1 MKKLIPILFLSFL
14 VFSCEDNS
22 TQNPESSEY
31 VSEGKAALVMV
42 VENSDRANQ
51 QIEDIAFNSYPSETR
66 QIFSE
71 VFEVPIDSLLN
82 KDLNQI
88 LDQYGEP
95 WQIAEINKVAQDY
108 YLKTIA
114 LTDQNA
120 NAEYLIQQL
129 ELLSMEEY
137 NIDLVFSLHG
147 TSTNIQFVNES
158 VPIDEFTET
167 LSQKNIKVRVLY
179 QTNCKSAKALD
190 NWTSIGLAGCNGTIE
205 NNYLTIFAPINFV
218 KSWTSGATYYDAVQF
233 AYDEE
238 IISLKSYN
246 NVLPILD
253 YITTGNYLSGSL
265 PIISGR
271 YFHITKDDYINIVND

>member
-1 MKKLIPILFLSFL
+1 MQKLISILAVLLFIT
-14 VFSCEDNS
+14 SCEEKS
-22 TQNPESSEY
+22 TQNQDRTEY
-31 VSEGKAALVMV
+31 ISEGKAALVMV

-108 YLKTIA
+108 YLKTID
-114 LTDQNA
+114 LTDQYA

-129 ELLSMEEY
+129 DLLSKEEY

-158 VPIDEFTET
+158 VPIKEFTET

-190 NWTSIGLAGCNGTIE
+190 NWTNIGVAGCNGTIE

-218 KSWTSGATYYDAVQF
+218 KSWVGGHSYYDAVKY

-238 IISLKSYN
+238 IIALKSYN
-246 NVLPILD
+246 DVLPILD
-253 YITTGNYLSGSL
+253 YITSGNYLSGSY
-265 PIISGR
+265 PVISGT
-271 YFHITKDDYINIVND
+271 YFNITKEDYLIVRAD

>member
-1 MKKLIPILFLSFL
+1 MHKLISILTVLLFIT
-14 VFSCEDNS
+14 SCEEKS
-22 TQNPESSEY
+22 TQNQDRTEY
-31 VSEGKAALVMV
+31 ISEGKAALVMV

-129 ELLSMEEY
+129 ELLSKEEY

-158 VPIDEFTET
+158 VPIKEF
-167 LSQKNIKVRVLY
+167 K
-179 QTNCKSAKALD
+179 
-190 NWTSIGLAGCNGTIE
+190 
-205 NNYLTIFAPINFV
+205 
-218 KSWTSGATYYDAVQF
+218 
-233 AYDEE
+233 
-238 IISLKSYN
+238 
-246 NVLPILD
+246 
-253 YITTGNYLSGSL
+253 
-265 PIISGR
+265 
-271 YFHITKDDYINIVND
+271 H

>member
-1 MKKLIPILFLSFL
+1 MQKLISILTVLLFIT
-14 VFSCEDNS
+14 SCEEKS
-22 TQNPESSEY
+22 TQNQDRTEY
-31 VSEGKAALVMV
+31 ISEGKAALVMV

-108 YLKTIA
+108 YLKTID
-114 LTDQNA
+114 LTDQHA

-129 ELLSMEEY
+129 DLLSKEEY

-158 VPIDEFTET
+158 VPIKEFTET

-190 NWTSIGLAGCNGTIE
+190 NWTNIGVAGCNGTIE

-218 KSWTSGATYYDAVQF
+218 KSWVGGHSYYDAVQY

-238 IISLKSYN
+238 IIALKSYN
-246 NVLPILD
+246 DVLPILD
-253 YITTGNYLSGSL
+253 YITSGNYLSGSY
-265 PIISGR
+265 PVISGT
-271 YFHITKDDYINIVND
+271 YFNITKEDYLIVRAD